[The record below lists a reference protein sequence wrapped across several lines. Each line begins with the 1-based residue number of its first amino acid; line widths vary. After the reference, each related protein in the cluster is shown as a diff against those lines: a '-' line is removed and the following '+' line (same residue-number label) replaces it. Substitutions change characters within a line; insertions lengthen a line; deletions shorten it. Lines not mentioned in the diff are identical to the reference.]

1 MSEKLEALLARILSD
16 NIKVVS
22 FDIFDTLLVR
32 PVIAPVDLFK
42 IIGIRS
48 GYPAVQFMEMRR
60 IAEQEA
66 RKKKSFNIDDIKL
79 EDIYVQFSK
88 LFSITLDE
96 AFDIMR
102 I

>member
-48 GYPAVQFMEMRR
+48 
-60 IAEQEA
+60 
-66 RKKKSFNIDDIKL
+66 
-79 EDIYVQFSK
+79 
-88 LFSITLDE
+88 
-96 AFDIMR
+96 
-102 I
+102 